1 MKKLGALIIAIG
13 MTTVMSVNANPLKDS
28 YSVTYASQEKV
39 AVKPE
44 ELPEPVKTT
53 LAGDAFAGW
62 SASSAF
68 LVTKADNSQY
78 YEITLK
84 KGTETANINLDKDG
98 KKVE

>member
-1 MKKLGALIIAIG
+1 MKKLGALVIAIG
-13 MTTVMSVNANPLKDS
+13 MSTVMSVNANPLNQS
-28 YSVTYASQEKV
+28 YSVESASQEKV

-44 ELPEPVKTT
+44 DFPEPVKTT

-62 SASSAF
+62 TASSAF
-68 LVTKADNSQY
+68 LVTKQDNSQY

-84 KGTETANINLDKDG
+84 KGTETATINLDKDG